1 MPCILKVRVIK
12 ARNVTFPDRVDLQA
26 LNSFVEIKFGS
37 FSSADDHELFRTSA
51 AKRLD
56 QLTRNEDFR
65 FEIADEVEL
74 QTIPLSLKLYDNS
87 SLIAGIEIDLNPL
100 LCSSHTIINGFFPLS
115 DTVDGVLGEL
125 HIQAKL
131 LYFGEAN
138 APPIKFFASLHE
150 PESYKI
156 TEIIGL
162 VDIMLL
168 EKDPEYHWTD
178 SFRATR
184 SSNEAR
190 TSAIRKLMGELK
202 DTIGKKVTEMG
213 GNAVV
218 GYSHSFEFETFSKT
232 IVARATGTAVK
243 LTEIDEEDS
252 SAHANILPV
261 LPATMELFTLKSLP
275 ASFNAL
281 LKGIGGVVSSRAIKL
296 LSGHEDKMEREQWLF
311 EIREGIKSNAKLMKC
326 TDVIGYSESISVSN
340 DLLVISAVGTAIH
353 LDVSL
358 VKGTMLIGEESFD
371 KENYVTVMPKWK
383 RCFPFHI
390 PYRRKKFCPF
400 EGMMDF
406 TRCNECKKRHV
417 PQILFSTL
425 ESPYF
430 YQGAGEES
438 FFQPY
443 LIDAYVCRGKKT
455 KEGENNASSVSDAIP
470 FIESDLHRQL
480 LYKMRLK
487 GFNALFDF
495 TIRLSV
501 GEKFIV
507 AVATGTGYFLH
518 ALPRPTPLKIF
529 RSLQVKDDEDREL
542 IQIQEKLMKI
552 STSNR
557 DTIDEIVERQN
568 ESTVFNASSS
578 DTSTSSEDDEEAIE
592 IDDDTDED
600 LMSILM
606 DPELPSNFVIVS
618 SNPPND
624 GSAPTKSLGNFFS
637 FSNQASIN
645 PFSIHTNKHVATLFK
660 ELIRK
665 ISQFF
670 NATNSPLFISNF
682 TFGISFKADNV
693 IVVDVYGLAFTSLQ
707 IPSKPLVTTGNMQDL
722 SAANSNSGIFSMINI
737 RETNTIPSVDQENA
751 QNFDGRSDFSRAI
764 LVESLN
770 SMKACCLP
778 FSTDTIAS
786 LTLQYARHEAEPNYL
801 LVILS
806 ADFCKSSSPT
816 STQSQS

>member
-1 MPCILKVRVIK
+1 MPCILKVRVIE
-12 ARNVTFPDRVDLQA
+12 ARNVAFPDKVDLQA

-37 FSSADDHELFRTSA
+37 PSSSDDHESFRTSV

-56 QLTRNEDFR
+56 QLTWNEDFR

-74 QTIPLSLKLYDNS
+74 QTIPLSLKLYDNG

-115 DTVDGVLGEL
+115 DTVNGVLGEL

-138 APPIKFFASLHE
+138 APPIKFFATLHE

-162 VDIMLL
+162 VDIMLQ

-190 TSAIRKLMGELK
+190 TSAIRKLIGELK

-218 GYSHSFEFETFSKT
+218 GFSHSFEFEAFSKM

-243 LTEIDEEDS
+243 LVEIDKEDS
-252 SAHANILPV
+252 STFPNTLPV

-275 ASFNAL
+275 SSFNAL
-281 LKGIGGVVSSRAIKL
+281 LKGIGGVVSSRAVKL
-296 LSGHEDKMEREQWLF
+296 LSGHENKMEREQWLF
-311 EIREGIKSNAKLMKC
+311 EIREGIKSNTKSMKC
-326 TDVIGYSESISVSN
+326 THVIGYSESITVSN
-340 DLLVISAVGTAIH
+340 DLLIISAVGTAIH

-358 VKGTMLIGEESFD
+358 VKGSMFIGEESFD
-371 KENYVTVMPKWK
+371 KDNYGTVMPKWK
-383 RCFPFHI
+383 KCFPFHI

-430 YQGAGEES
+430 YVGGGGGGEQS
-438 FFQPY
+438 SFQPY

-455 KEGENNASSVSDAIP
+455 KEGENNASNVSDAIP
-470 FIESDLHRQL
+470 FIEYDLHRQL

-495 TIRLSV
+495 TIRLYV
-501 GEKFIV
+501 GESFVV

-552 STSNR
+552 STANR
-557 DTIDEIVERQN
+557 DAIDEIVERQN
-568 ESTVFNASSS
+568 ESTTSNASSS

-606 DPELPSNFVIVS
+606 DPELPSNFVITS

-624 GSAPTKSLGNFFS
+624 TPISIGFGNFFS
-637 FSNQASIN
+637 FSKQATIS
-645 PFSIHTNKHVATLFK
+645 PFSIHTNKHMAAVFK
-660 ELIRK
+660 ELINK
-665 ISQFF
+665 ISFF
-670 NATNSPLFISNF
+670 FSAKDSTVFVSNL
-682 TFGISFKADNV
+682 TFSVSFKGENIV
-693 IVVDVYGLAFTSLQ
+693 IVDVCGLAFSPSL
-707 IPSKPLVTTGNMQDL
+707 IPTIPLVTPGSMFDL
-722 SAANSNSGIFSMINI
+722 NSTDNNGIFSMINI
-737 RETNTIPSVDQENA
+737 RETNTILTISNEDSQSC
-751 QNFDGRSDFSRAI
+751 FDGRSDFSRTV
-764 LVESLN
+764 LVESL
-770 SMKACCLP
+770 STMKSCCLA
-778 FSTDTIAS
+778 FGTNAITS
-786 LTLQYARHEAEPNYL
+786 LTIQYARHEAEPNYL

-806 ADFCKSSSPT
+806 ADFCKSTLQRSES
-816 STQSQS
+816 